1 MNEELVRGDGTP
13 HADSTL
19 PLADEPFLVALRTQ
33 MLKFATLQLGDS
45 HLAEDAVQEAL
56 AGALK
61 NAKSFGGKAA
71 LKTWVF
77 AILKN
82 KIADVLRHKQR
93 QINTSSLSYQDDEDE
108 DLAMLFDR
116 KGHWQATEKPQA
128 WGNPE
133 ATFKQQQFWQVFEV
147 CLEGLPPQQGRVFM
161 MREFVGLE
169 TEEICAATD
178 ISMSN
183 LFVTL
188 HRARL
193 RLAKCLEH
201 KWFLKEEL
209 PC

>member
-1 MNEELVRGDGTP
+1 MSDELALNYSASPEDNRQTF
-13 HADSTL
+13 ADDT
-19 PLADEPFLVALRTQ
+19 FLLALRGQ

-45 HLAEDAVQEAL
+45 HLAEDAVQDAL

-61 NAKSFGGKAA
+61 NAKSFAGKSA

-82 KIADVLRHKQR
+82 KIADVLRYKQR
-93 QINTSSLSYQDDEDE
+93 QINTTSLLQQDDAEE
-108 DLAMLFDR
+108 LATLFDH
-116 KGHWQATEKPQA
+116 KGHWQSGAQPMN

-133 ATFKQQQFWQVFEV
+133 AMFKQQQFWQVFEL
-147 CLEGLPPQQGRVFM
+147 CLEKLPPQQARIFM
-161 MREFVGLE
+161 MREFIGLD

-193 RLAKCLEH
+193 SLGKCLELN
-201 KWFLKEEL
+201 WFLKEE
-209 PC
+209 